1 MQTDSVLVA
10 SDFLLSIDVSHH
22 AKLLYMILLSKTT
35 KHGTTASMREMARL
49 SGMCINTIRKAV
61 IELVNAKVIIKYSHV
76 AGEQGVYGL
85 TTCKKKA
92 YNVAVPLFILHNRTI
107 QPLQKVLYAIL
118 CVYKRIGKDD
128 SCYPSYT
135 TLGHALG
142 VCKRTVQRA
151 VNGLRSLGSIQTKL
165 IRAADRFPYL
175 QYFFVSFTDFG
186 DSEDI
191 ETTKEESAYQN

>member
-49 SGMCINTIRKAV
+49 PGMCINTIRKAV

-85 TTCKKKA
+85 TTCKKK
-92 YNVAVPLFILHNRTI
+92 
-107 QPLQKVLYAIL
+107 
-118 CVYKRIGKDD
+118 
-128 SCYPSYT
+128 
-135 TLGHALG
+135 
-142 VCKRTVQRA
+142 
-151 VNGLRSLGSIQTKL
+151 GL
-165 IRAADRFPYL
+165 
-175 QYFFVSFTDFG
+175 
-186 DSEDI
+186 
-191 ETTKEESAYQN
+191 